1 MSQCL
6 VVPKKVLESASFWP
20 KLSKTKTKRVISAA
34 VHLSLSKIQELF
46 AIIKN
51 NSVFMERKGP
61 DGVEE
66 KPEWQQI
73 ISYALIV
80 QRDKFFLYQRGKTKT
95 AYKEERLWAN
105 VSVGVGGHMDPSEAG
120 NFINSMRKELREEL
134 SFSKNKMEFPVSD
147 SFPKIQII
155 GVVKDNRD
163 EVGKFHLGVV
173 CLIELSDREIEVVTK
188 SCENEWGKMVT
199 LDEYR
204 QIISSPEYVPEGWTE
219 LVVEHIVVPLLK
231 DR

>member
-1 MSQCL
+1 MPKCL
-6 VVPKKVLESASFWP
+6 VVPRKLLESVSFWP
-20 KLSKTKTKRVISAA
+20 KLPRTEGVISAA

-61 DGVEE
+61 DGVEG

-80 QRDKFFLYQRGKTKT
+80 QGNKFFLYQRGKTT
-95 AYKEERLWAN
+95 QYKEKRLWAN

-134 SFSKNKMEFPVSD
+134 NFSKNKVEFPVSD
-147 SFPKIQII
+147 SFPKIQIV

-163 EVGKFHLGVV
+163 NVGEVHLGVV
-173 CLIELSDREIEVVTK
+173 CLIELSDLETEVAIR
-188 SCENEWGKMVT
+188 SDENEWGKMVT
-199 LDEYR
+199 LDEYY
-204 QIISSPEYVPEGWTE
+204 QIISSPEYIPEGWTE
-219 LVVEHIVVPLLK
+219 LVVEHIVSPLFK